1 MKTTKQDIQENFSDF
16 DTVLLKLKLSGGAIF
31 NIVGYIIIK
40 EKSFS
45 IKTKNDSHSF
55 NYQIWSKSNI
65 FGHRQVLFEKKPYLY
80 KHRNN

>member
-1 MKTTKQDIQENFSDF
+1 LKTTKQDIEKNFSDF
-16 DTVLLKLKLSGGAIF
+16 DTVLLKLKLPGGAIF
-31 NIVGYIIIK
+31 NIIGYITIH
-40 EKSFS
+40 ENTFL

-80 KHRNN
+80 KHGNN